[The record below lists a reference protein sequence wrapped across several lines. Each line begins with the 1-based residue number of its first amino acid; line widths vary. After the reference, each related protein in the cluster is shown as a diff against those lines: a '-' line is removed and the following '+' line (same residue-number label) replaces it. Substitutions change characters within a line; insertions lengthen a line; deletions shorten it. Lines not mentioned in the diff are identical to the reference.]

1 MNSDDQPVG
10 EYPPINTFDLV
21 PVEMRVRAVVAAQ
34 ITCEM
39 LASFLGGADLT
50 PDFTKDLAAL
60 MHVPVAADN

>member
-10 EYPPINTFDLV
+10 EHPPINTFDLV
-21 PVEMRVRAVVAAQ
+21 PIELRVRAVVAAQ

-39 LASFLGGADLT
+39 LASFFGGVDLI

-60 MHVPVAADN
+60 LHVPVATDN